1 MEMFEC
7 RVAEIL
13 TRS

>member
-7 RVAEIL
+7 RMAEIL